1 MSQRNYP
8 MKCERCPTNGM
19 FFNLYDAYA
28 EGWKSFTT
36 KTTMGEHCP
45 QHVTKDDFEYDYNM
59 KCAYCKE
66 EGLFVDLDDAIDSGW
81 WTMDEWDFCPECASD
96 VIEQQQLENDY

>member
-8 MKCERCPTNGM
+8 MKCERCPANGM
-19 FFNLYDAYA
+19 FFSLDDAYD
-28 EGWKSFTT
+28 EGWLSTIK
-36 KTTMGEHCP
+36 GEHCP

-66 EGLFVDLDDAIDSGW
+66 EGLFVDLDDAVDSGW
-81 WTMDEWDFCPECASD
+81 WTMDEWDFCPRCAPD
-96 VIEQQQLENDY
+96 VIEEEAEDEE